1 MERTGGVTE
10 LDTYDD
16 YRTVECLQEVIG
28 DGDRLFSRPTGIAA
42 ADWVAGPVGSG
53 LYNYAFSPPTCRR
66 LIRRRPSLPPTTCC

>member
-16 YRTVECLQEVIG
+16 YRTVECLQDVIG

-42 ADWVAGPVGSG
+42 AD
-53 LYNYAFSPPTCRR
+53 
-66 LIRRRPSLPPTTCC
+66 